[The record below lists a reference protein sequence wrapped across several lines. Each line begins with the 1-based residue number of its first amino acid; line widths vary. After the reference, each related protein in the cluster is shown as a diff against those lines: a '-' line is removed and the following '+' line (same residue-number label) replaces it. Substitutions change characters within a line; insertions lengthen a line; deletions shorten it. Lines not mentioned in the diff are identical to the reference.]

1 MVGRTSTLRRPRL
14 PRTRDTGPAGAWV
27 AMASARSARLSAVKA
42 ATATWNTATLFSAHG
57 YDATTIKA
65 IADAA
70 DVAPRT
76 VTMHFPAKDDL
87 LFADDDYF
95 GADRLEHQLTARPA
109 GQPALETLRQWMIE
123 TINDITSS
131 RAERASHYWHARAMR
146 ARLISEND
154 RLRGMARA
162 SYAPAERIL
171 AAAIADDLHVE
182 PDTLAPR
189 LAAVSAVTG
198 LRELYDSREAR
209 SLGPEPTAGDL
220 ILLVNQVIDYTI
232 AGLTAVLADA
242 SAVEAR

>member
-1 MVGRTSTLRRPRL
+1 MTETTTRQERKKQ
-14 PRTRDTGPAGAWV
+14 RTRTLIRETAWE
-27 AMASARSARLSAVKA
+27 
-42 ATATWNTATLFSAHG
+42 LFAAHG

-76 VTMHFPAKDDL
+76 VTLHFPAKDDL

-95 GADRLEHQLTARPA
+95 DADRLERRLTARLP
-109 GQPALETLRQWMIE
+109 GQPALEALREWMIV
-123 TINDITSS
+123 TINDITFS
-131 RAERASHYWHARAMR
+131 RADRASHYWHSRALR
-146 ARLISEND
+146 ARLIGEND
-154 RLRGMARA
+154 RLRGVARA

-171 AAAIADDLHVE
+171 AAAIANDLQVE

-209 SLGPEPTAGDL
+209 SLGSEPTAGDL
-220 ILLVNQVIDYTI
+220 IQLVNQVIDYTI
-232 AGLTAVLADA
+232 AGLA
-242 SAVEAR
+242 SLQPQVRE

>member
-1 MVGRTSTLRRPRL
+1 VTETVTRHERKKQ
-14 PRTRDTGPAGAWV
+14 RTRALIRETAWE
-27 AMASARSARLSAVKA
+27 
-42 ATATWNTATLFSAHG
+42 LFAAHG

-76 VTMHFPAKDDL
+76 VTIHFPAKDDL

-95 GADRLEHQLTARPA
+95 GADQLEPRLAARPA

-123 TINDITSS
+123 TIEDISSS
-131 RAERASHYWHARAMR
+131 RADRASLYWRARALR
-146 ARLISEND
+146 ARLIDDND
-154 RLRGMARA
+154 RLRGLARA

-171 AAAIADDLHVE
+171 AAAIAGDLHVE

-189 LAAVSAVTG
+189 LAAASAVTG

-209 SLGPEPTAGDL
+209 SLGPEPTGADL
-220 ILLVNQVIDYTI
+220 IQLVNQVIDYAT
-232 AGLTAVLADA
+232 AGLAGIGRP
-242 SAVEAR
+242 E

>member
-1 MVGRTSTLRRPRL
+1 MTETTTRQERKKQ
-14 PRTRDTGPAGAWV
+14 RTRTLIRETAWE
-27 AMASARSARLSAVKA
+27 
-42 ATATWNTATLFSAHG
+42 LFAAHG

-76 VTMHFPAKDDL
+76 VTLHFPAKDDL

-95 GADRLEHQLTARPA
+95 DADRLERRLTARPP
-109 GQPALETLRQWMIE
+109 GQPALEALREWMIV
-123 TINDITSS
+123 TINDITFS
-131 RAERASHYWHARAMR
+131 RADRASHYWHSRALR
-146 ARLISEND
+146 ARLIGEND
-154 RLRGMARA
+154 RLRGVARA

-171 AAAIADDLHVE
+171 AAAIANDLQVE

-209 SLGPEPTAGDL
+209 SLGSEPTAGDL
-220 ILLVNQVIDYTI
+220 IQLVNQVIDYTI
-232 AGLTAVLADA
+232 AGLA
-242 SAVEAR
+242 SLQPQVRE

>member
-1 MVGRTSTLRRPRL
+1 MTETVRRQERKKQ
-14 PRTRDTGPAGAWV
+14 RTRALIRETAWE
-27 AMASARSARLSAVKA
+27 
-42 ATATWNTATLFSAHG
+42 LFAAHG

-76 VTMHFPAKDDL
+76 VTIHFPAKDDL

-95 GADRLEHQLTARPA
+95 GADQLEPRLAARPA

-123 TINDITSS
+123 TIEDISSS
-131 RAERASHYWHARAMR
+131 RADRASLYWRARALR
-146 ARLISEND
+146 ARLIADND
-154 RLRGMARA
+154 RLRGLARA

-171 AAAIADDLHVE
+171 AAAIAGDLHVE

-189 LAAVSAVTG
+189 LAAASAVTG

-209 SLGPEPTAGDL
+209 SLGPEPTGADL
-220 ILLVNQVIDYTI
+220 IQLVNQVIDYAT
-232 AGLTAVLADA
+232 AGLAAITPDPPAECA
-242 SAVEAR
+242 SAGRAHAADPRNHGRSG

>member
-1 MVGRTSTLRRPRL
+1 MAETLMTQTPTRQERKKQ
-14 PRTRDTGPAGAWV
+14 RTRDLIRETAWE
-27 AMASARSARLSAVKA
+27 
-42 ATATWNTATLFSAHG
+42 LFAAHG

-95 GADRLEHQLTARPA
+95 GADRLERRLTARPA

-123 TINDITSS
+123 TIGDISSS
-131 RAERASHYWHARAMR
+131 RVGRASLYWRARALR
-146 ARLISEND
+146 ARLIDENH
-154 RLRGMARA
+154 RLRGLARA

-171 AAAIADDLHVE
+171 AAAIAGDLNVE
-182 PDTLAPR
+182 PDALAPR
-189 LAAVSAVTG
+189 LAAATAVTG

-209 SLGPEPTAGDL
+209 ELGPEPTGGDL
-220 ILLVNQVIDYTI
+220 SRLVNQVIDYAS
-232 AGLTAVLADA
+232 AGLAAVAADQA
-242 SAVEAR
+242 ATRA